1 MKEQDVV
8 KEVGAL
14 LSACGGMIFE
24 KVWMK
29 RRTIDQTEEYIL
41 TANVTA
47 DVDVARLP
55 VRGKTFQT
63 ITWDTQSLDGAFVV
77 QKDIKGPQS
86 CEQ

>member
-55 VRGKTFQT
+55 VRG
-63 ITWDTQSLDGAFVV
+63 QSLDGAFVV